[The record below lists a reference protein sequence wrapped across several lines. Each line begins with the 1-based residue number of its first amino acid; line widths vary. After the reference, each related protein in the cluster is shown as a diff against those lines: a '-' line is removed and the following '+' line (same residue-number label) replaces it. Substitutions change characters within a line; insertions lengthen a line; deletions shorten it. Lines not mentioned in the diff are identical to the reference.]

1 MGVLTMKKH
10 EEEAKTMKKAI
21 VTMANNE
28 ESLDNFINYLSC
40 HFDEWI
46 EKYANCSEK
55 MASEFKR
62 FSEI

>member
-1 MGVLTMKKH
+1 MKKY
-10 EEEAKTMKKAI
+10 EEEAKTMKNAI
-21 VTMANNE
+21 VTMANNDE
-28 ESLDNFINYLSC
+28 ALDNFINYLSC

-46 EKYANCSEK
+46 EKYANCSEN

>member
-1 MGVLTMKKH
+1 MKKY
-10 EEEAKTMKKAI
+10 EEEAKTMKNAI

-28 ESLDNFINYLSC
+28 ESLDNFINYLSH

-46 EKYANCSEK
+46 EKYATCAED
-55 MASEFKR
+55 MASEFKG

>member
-1 MGVLTMKKH
+1 MKKY

-28 ESLDNFINYLSC
+28 ESLDNFINYLSH

-46 EKYANCSEK
+46 EKYSTCAED
-55 MASEFKR
+55 MASEFNR

>member
-1 MGVLTMKKH
+1 MKKY

-28 ESLDNFINYLSC
+28 ETLDNFINYLSC

-46 EKYANCSEK
+46 EKYANCSEN

-62 FSEI
+62 FSKI